1 MLGSGV
7 SRGFA
12 KKISRSLLGAM
23 VGAVFAAHPA
33 PVDAQTVPPP
43 SDPAPCAENF
53 SVRAFACGGR
63 SSAVGANATAVG
75 EQAVAGGTPSNNLAN
90 ARTTAFGAGAL
101 AGATGPGQG
110 NSTAVGQNA
119 QANGGAASAFG
130 QGAQANFMGAT
141 AIGRATRATAQNASA
156 FGLGA
161 QAGPFA
167 SALGS
172 SSQATGFNAVAIGA
186 DAQAVDLS
194 TAIGSNAQALVPNA
208 VALGQGSVA
217 NQPDTV
223 SVGDAGSGVFRRI
236 VNLAPAATGTDAI
249 NLNQLLSFITG
260 NNSFRLPPPSAT
272 GAGSTAIAAGA
283 VASGDYAVA
292 LGQASVATGN
302 SSTALGRSAMAT
314 GDLATAVGQGAAA
327 IAVQSVAI
335 GQGAQAL
342 ATNSVAIGS
351 GTIADQPNTVSV
363 GGRRLTDL
371 APGISS
377 SDAATV
383 GQMTRTTSRLSGGIA
398 AAAALGGA
406 VVPDPGRTFIGASG
420 AAYNGQ
426 GGLAFGLVHHLDGS
440 GLVLSGGV
448 AIGTSGS
455 QPIGRVAVG
464 WLF

>member
-1 MLGSGV
+1 MLGSGA

-23 VGAVFAAHPA
+23 IGALLAVDPA
-33 PVDAQTVPPP
+33 PADAQTVPPP
-43 SDPAPCAENF
+43 SDPAPCAQNF
-53 SVRAFACGGR
+53 TVGAFACGGL
-63 SSAVGANATAVG
+63 SSAVGASATAVG
-75 EQAVAGGTPSNNLAN
+75 ERAAAGGTPSNNFAN

-141 AIGRATRATAQNASA
+141 AIGRATRANAQNASA
-156 FGLGA
+156 FGLVA

-167 SALGS
+167 TALGS
-172 SSQATGFNAVAIGA
+172 NSQAGFNAVAVGA
-186 DAQAVDLS
+186 GAQAVDLS
-194 TAIGSNAQALVPNA
+194 TAIGSDAQALVPNA
-208 VALGQGSVA
+208 VALGQGSIA
-217 NQPDTV
+217 NQSGTV
-223 SVGDAGSGVFRRI
+223 AVGDAGSGVFRRI
-236 VNLAPAATGTDAI
+236 VDVAPAATGTDAI

-260 NNSFRLPPPSAT
+260 NNSFALPPPSAT

-314 GDLATAVGQGAAA
+314 GDFATAVGQGAAA
-327 IAVQSVAI
+327 IGVNSVAI

-406 VVPDPGRTFIGASG
+406 VVPDPGRTFVGASG

>member
-1 MLGSGV
+1 MLGSGA
-7 SRGFA
+7 SRSFG

-23 VGAVFAAHPA
+23 IGALLAVTPA
-33 PVDAQTVPPP
+33 PADAQTVPPP
-43 SDPAPCAENF
+43 SDPAPCAQNF
-53 SVRAFACGGR
+53 TVGAFACGGL
-63 SSAVGANATAVG
+63 SSAVGASATAVG
-75 EQAVAGGTPSNNLAN
+75 ERAAAGGTPSNSFAN
-90 ARTTAFGAGAL
+90 ARTTAFGAGA
-101 AGATGPGQG
+101 
-110 NSTAVGQNA
+110 
-119 QANGGAASAFG
+119 
-130 QGAQANFMGAT
+130 
-141 AIGRATRATAQNASA
+141 
-156 FGLGA
+156 
-161 QAGPFA
+161 
-167 SALGS
+167 
-172 SSQATGFNAVAIGA
+172 
-186 DAQAVDLS
+186 QAVDLS
-194 TAIGSNAQALVPNA
+194 TAIGSDAQALVPKA
-208 VALGQGSVA
+208 VALGQGSIA
-217 NQPDTV
+217 NQSGTV
-223 SVGDAGSGVFRRI
+223 AVGDAGSGVFRRI
-236 VNLAPAATGTDAI
+236 VDVAPAATGTDAI

-260 NNSFRLPPPSAT
+260 NNSFALPPPSAT

-314 GDLATAVGQGAAA
+314 GDFATAVGQGTAA
-327 IAVQSVAI
+327 IGVNSVAI

-406 VVPDPGRTFIGASG
+406 VVPDPGRTFVGASG

>member
-1 MLGSGV
+1 MGE
-7 SRGFA
+7 R
-12 KKISRSLLGAM
+12 
-23 VGAVFAAHPA
+23 AA
-33 PVDAQTVPPP
+33 
-43 SDPAPCAENF
+43 
-53 SVRAFACGGR
+53 
-63 SSAVGANATAVG
+63 
-75 EQAVAGGTPSNNLAN
+75 AGGTPSNNFAN

-130 QGAQANFMGAT
+130 QGAQANFIGAT
-141 AIGRATRATAQNASA
+141 AVGRATRANAQNASA
-156 FGLGA
+156 FGLVA

-167 SALGS
+167 TALGS
-172 SSQATGFNAVAIGA
+172 ASQATGVNSVAVGA
-186 DAQAVDLS
+186 EAQVVDLS
-194 TAIGSNAQALVPNA
+194 TAVGSGAQALVPNA

-217 NQPDTV
+217 NQSGTV
-223 SVGDAGSGVFRRI
+223 AVGDAGSGLFRRI
-236 VNLAPAATGTDAI
+236 VDVAPAATGTDAI

-260 NNSFRLPPPSAT
+260 NNSFALPPPSAT

-283 VASGDYAVA
+283 GASGDYAVA

-314 GDLATAVGQGAAA
+314 GDFATAVGQGAAA
-327 IAVQSVAI
+327 IGVNSVAI

-406 VVPDPGRTFIGASG
+406 VVPDPGRTFVGSSG

>member
-1 MLGSGV
+1 
-7 SRGFA
+7 
-12 KKISRSLLGAM
+12 
-23 VGAVFAAHPA
+23 
-33 PVDAQTVPPP
+33 
-43 SDPAPCAENF
+43 
-53 SVRAFACGGR
+53 
-63 SSAVGANATAVG
+63 
-75 EQAVAGGTPSNNLAN
+75 
-90 ARTTAFGAGAL
+90 
-101 AGATGPGQG
+101 
-110 NSTAVGQNA
+110 
-119 QANGGAASAFG
+119 
-130 QGAQANFMGAT
+130 MGAT
-141 AIGRATRATAQNASA
+141 AIGRATRANAQNASA
-156 FGLGA
+156 FGLVA

-167 SALGS
+167 TALGS
-172 SSQATGFNAVAIGA
+172 NSQAGFNAVAVGA
-186 DAQAVDLS
+186 GAQAVDLS
-194 TAIGSNAQALVPNA
+194 TAIGSDAQALVPNA
-208 VALGQGSVA
+208 VALGQGSIA
-217 NQPDTV
+217 NQSGTV
-223 SVGDAGSGVFRRI
+223 AVGDAGSGVFRRI
-236 VNLAPAATGTDAI
+236 VDVAPAATGTDAI

-260 NNSFRLPPPSAT
+260 NNSFALPPPSAT

-314 GDLATAVGQGAAA
+314 GDFATAVGQGAAA
-327 IAVQSVAI
+327 IGVNSVAI

-406 VVPDPGRTFIGASG
+406 VVPDPGRTFVGASG